1 MVFLI
6 RKFILLQY
14 FITIIFGESMSLND
28 NKESMKEKGT
38 FGAGCFWCVEAI
50 FERLDGVLDVSSG
63 YSGGQIDNPT
73 YDEVCTGKTGHAEVV
88 QITFNPKIISYEE
101 LLRFF
106 WDSHDP
112 TTENRQG
119 ADIGT
124 QYRSVIFYHTEEQRE
139 LAENFKSLLELKK
152 IYNDPIVTEISPLI
166 NYHMAEKY
174 HQNYYK
180 LNPDAPYCQMVIRPK
195 LKKVLNK

>member
-1 MVFLI
+1 M
-6 RKFILLQY
+6 
-14 FITIIFGESMSLND
+14 
-28 NKESMKEKGT
+28 
-38 FGAGCFWCVEAI
+38 
-50 FERLDGVLDVSSG
+50 
-63 YSGGQIDNPT
+63 
-73 YDEVCTGKTGHAEVV
+73 
-88 QITFNPKIISYEE
+88 
-101 LLRFF
+101 RFF
-106 WDSHDP
+106 WASHDP

-139 LAENFKSLLELKK
+139 LAENFKFLLELKK

-166 NYHMAEKY
+166 NYHVAEKY